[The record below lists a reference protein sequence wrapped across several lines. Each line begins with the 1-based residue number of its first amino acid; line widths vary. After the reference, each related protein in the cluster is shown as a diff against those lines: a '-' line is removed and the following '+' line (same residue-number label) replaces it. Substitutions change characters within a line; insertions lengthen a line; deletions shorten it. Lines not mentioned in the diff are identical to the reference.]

1 MQRATGLAGFLSKH
15 LPFYYGWVV
24 VAVGF
29 ITLGLGYTAR
39 STFSLLFSPILDEFG
54 WDRGTTALVYTI
66 GFASAALYAP
76 LIGHWL
82 DRYGPGVVLPFG
94 TALVSAG
101 FILTTM
107 STEIWHF
114 VIALGALVVGAST
127 LLAFNAHFIIIPNW
141 FEARRGFALG
151 LCATGTGVISVVALP
166 LFQEIIDTQGWRASC
181 YIFGVILMV
190 VVFPLTALLQ
200 RRRPADLG
208 LNPDGIATR
217 AGMRGANVS
226 PLRVVDEAWAN
237 TEWTLVRAAGTARF
251 WLLSLAAASAL
262 FVWYA
267 IVVHQTRY
275 LLDLG
280 FDSALAAL
288 ALGAVPMCG
297 VIGQIGFGWL
307 ADRIGREWVWTISV
321 GGFAVCCGLLLL
333 LEHDRS
339 ILLVYAMVVAQGLLG
354 NALVTVYGS
363 APADIFQGRNYG
375 VIFGTIAIAG
385 NLGAAVGPWVYGYLY
400 DLSGTYAEALWLSI
414 AMCGVSI
421 ISMWF
426 AAPRKVRSVRRLR
439 KRKRGR

>member
-1 MQRATGLAGFLSKH
+1 M
-15 LPFYYGWVV
+15 
-24 VAVGF
+24 
-29 ITLGLGYTAR
+29 
-39 STFSLLFSPILDEFG
+39 
-54 WDRGTTALVYTI
+54 
-66 GFASAALYAP
+66 
-76 LIGHWL
+76 
-82 DRYGPGVVLPFG
+82 
-94 TALVSAG
+94 
-101 FILTTM
+101 
-107 STEIWHF
+107 
-114 VIALGALVVGAST
+114 
-127 LLAFNAHFIIIPNW
+127 
-141 FEARRGFALG
+141 
-151 LCATGTGVISVVALP
+151 ISVLAVP

-200 RRRPADLG
+200 RRRPGDFG
-208 LNPDGIATR
+208 LNPDGISTQIGA
-217 AGMRGANVS
+217 RGANVA
-226 PLRVVDEAWAN
+226 PLRVVDQAWAN
-237 TEWTLVRAAGTARF
+237 TDWNLVRAAATARF
-251 WLLSLAAASAL
+251 WLLALAGASAL

-307 ADRIGREWVWTISV
+307 ADRIGREWVWTSSV
-321 GGFAVCCGLLLL
+321 GGFAVCCALLLL

-339 ILLVYAMVVAQGLLG
+339 ILLVYGMVLAQGVLG

-400 DLSGTYAEALWLSI
+400 DLTGSYAPSFWLSI
-414 AMCGVSI
+414 VMCGVSI
-421 ISMWF
+421 ISMWL
-426 AAPRKVRSVRRLR
+426 AAPRKVRSVRRPH
-439 KRKRGR
+439 KRERGRR